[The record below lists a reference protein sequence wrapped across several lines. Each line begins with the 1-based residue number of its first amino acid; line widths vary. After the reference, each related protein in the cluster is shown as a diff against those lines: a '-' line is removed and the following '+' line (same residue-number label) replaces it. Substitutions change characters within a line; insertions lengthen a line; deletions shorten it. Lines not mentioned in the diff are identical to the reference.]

1 MPPVSFRWTQ
11 LPPPAAVLLSLKDH
25 QGGSCRCTV
34 QKGQYVFQGQRIG
47 IPVMGGAAVHASVSG
62 TVRAVSTAAV
72 VIENDFR
79 GAPAPGCV
87 PLEDSSGDALA
98 ERVSNAGLLTA
109 EGTPLLPSHSC
120 RCLTLS
126 LLPRN
131 PGEPNPLQLY
141 GVDRVFGG
149 LRLARQLWSPKQVV
163 IFGDKRCRSTLVL
176 ARSFGGD
183 ALLQSVDGRYPGGE
197 PQSLRRRLWS
207 MALEQDCLVLDAAGA
222 AGIFDAV
229 WLGQPWT
236 RKIIFWGR
244 DRQAAEVPLGTALGQ
259 DGRPAEKT
267 TPILVESTCNFPAGI
282 VG

>member
-1 MPPVSFRWTQ
+1 MPSVSFRWTQ

-25 QGGSCRCTV
+25 QGGLCRCTV
-34 QKGQYVFQGQRIG
+34 QKGQYVFQGQCIG
-47 IPVMGGAAVHASVSG
+47 IPAMGGAAVHASVSG

-79 GAPAPGCV
+79 NSPAPDCV
-87 PLEDSSGDALA
+87 PLEDSHGDALTD
-98 ERVSNAGLLTA
+98 RVSKAGLLTA
-109 EGTPLLPSHSC
+109 EGVPLLPSRPC
-120 RCLTLS
+120 RHLVLS
-126 LLPRN
+126 LLPRST
-131 PGEPNPLQLY
+131 GEPDPLHLY

-149 LRLARQLWSPKQVV
+149 LRLARQLWNPKQTV
-163 IFGDKRCRSTLVL
+163 IFGDKRYRSSFVL

-197 PQSLRRRLWS
+197 PQSLRRRLWA
-207 MALEQDCLVLDAAGA
+207 MGMEQDCLMLDAAGA

-236 RKIIFWGR
+236 RKLIFFGKE
-244 DRQAAEVPLGTALGQ
+244 RQAAEVPLGTALGL
-259 DGRPAEKT
+259 DSRTMEKT
-267 TPILVESTCNFPAGI
+267 TPLLAESTCNFPAGI